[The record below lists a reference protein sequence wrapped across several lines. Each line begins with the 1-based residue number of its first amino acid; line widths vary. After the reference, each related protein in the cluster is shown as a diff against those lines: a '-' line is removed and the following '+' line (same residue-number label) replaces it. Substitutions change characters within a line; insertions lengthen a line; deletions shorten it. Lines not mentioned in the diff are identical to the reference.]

1 MKDNKL
7 VLIGIYIVQYVVIYM
22 IIFALNRVL
31 GLEVSRDA
39 FSISRFVTI
48 FIMGVPLMFLLV
60 KLENSMWVL
69 LVLGILHVFIISTF
83 LNIIMGS

>member
-31 GLEVSRDA
+31 GLEVSRDV

-48 FIMGVPLMFLLV
+48 FLMGVPLMFLLV

-69 LVLGILHVFIISTF
+69 LVLGILHVFIISAF